1 MDYLQLTTAGLKC
14 LLPLST
20 VEEIFSLPELTV
32 LPEAPNDILGVLNLR
47 GNLIPI
53 MHLSCRLGIT
63 PPQCRETDVVIVLKA
78 TGLRVGVV
86 VNQVEDVILG
96 STVEL
101 RKEPEYGHPSPLN
114 TAFVA
119 GLAQVAQEMLIL
131 INVDTLIRA
140 PAEVA
145 RLTSEGISAELEH
158 YPSYDFYD
166 RYWPTAT
173 LAQRALLRERQQAL
187 CHQTA
192 TQDPLEGTLTAVAF
206 DLEGEEFAIPLREIQ
221 QFIQVNRLVPA
232 PKAPSLIAGHASLQN
247 EVISLLD
254 LREVLHLPQSPA
266 PLKKAVVLKVDSM
279 LLGILINDVRG
290 IITYRS
296 DKLKLSSF
304 LAVHDSGYVG
314 SIIEEGRVIKL
325 LNINQLV
332 NKLIVPTRAA

>member
-32 LPEAPNDILGVLNLR
+32 IPEAPNDILGVLNLR
-47 GNLIPI
+47 GDLIPI

-63 PPQCRETDVVIVLKA
+63 PPQCRETDVVIVLRA

-86 VNQVEDVILG
+86 VHQVEDVILG

-101 RKEPEYGHPSPLN
+101 RQEPDYGHPGLLN

-119 GLAQVAQEMLIL
+119 GLAQVAEEVLIL

-140 PAEVA
+140 PVEVA

-173 LAQRALLRERQQAL
+173 LVQRALLRQRQQAL
-187 CHQTA
+187 CHQVA
-192 TQDPLEGTLTAVAF
+192 FQEPLGGTLTAVVFA
-206 DLEGEEFAIPLREIQ
+206 LEGEQFAIPLGEIQ
-221 QFIQVNRLVPA
+221 QFIEVNHLVPA
-232 PKAPSLIAGHASLQN
+232 PKAPSFIAGHVSLQN

-254 LREVLHLPQSPA
+254 LRELLRLPQSPA
-266 PLKKAVVLKVDSM
+266 PLKKAVVLKVNSM
-279 LLGILINDVRG
+279 LLGVLVNDVQG
-290 IITYRS
+290 IISYLS
-296 DKLKLSSF
+296 QEVKLSSF

-332 NKLIVPTRAA
+332 NKLIVPTKVA